1 MLFFW
6 TAFHGFQRIVG
17 EISRVPWLLMRGVWQ
32 DNDIH
37 YDASLHNMRDIAQG
51 DGSKCDWRQAVLA
64 DSFLYVCKQISG
76 LWLPPKHRPM
86 AISSGHPSTSLAQ
99 HPFDSLACT
108 VFHNTTASAWRH
120 PMYTHTTSGIE
131 WLSLINVKIF
141 PIPVLIG
148 CYTRVDLEF
157 HTACLDLMGDVG
169 SETTRAAN
177 SSCCL
182 QKSMQWSGQEWP
194 KNQQDACSLAA

>member
-32 DNDIH
+32 DNNIH

-64 DSFLYVCKQISG
+64 DSFLCVCKQISG

-86 AISSGHPSTSLAQ
+86 AVSSSHASTSLAQ
-99 HPFDSLACT
+99 HPFDSLARTTLLLVHGGIQCT
-108 VFHNTTASAWRH
+108 
-120 PMYTHTTSGIE
+120 YTQLQGLSDSLNKFKNFPNSCSDWLLHSSRPGIPHRMPRLDGWCRVWDHTCCYITPAAVCK
-131 WLSLINVKIF
+131 SLCN
-141 PIPVLIG
+141 
-148 CYTRVDLEF
+148 DLVRN
-157 HTACLDLMGDVG
+157 G
-169 SETTRAAN
+169 
-177 SSCCL
+177 
-182 QKSMQWSGQEWP
+182 P
-194 KNQQDACSLAA
+194 KTNKMHAL